1 MDLQQFLSWTLNEH
15 SAMLYID
22 QILMLSAHLYIVD
35 TTSFVLNISWIL
47 MHSRLSLSHIFH
59 FHVTLFILSLNMLIE
74 KICLCS
80 HKNNNIT
87 NQHFKSGCTLFLSFN
102 STDDNRPCYILKQP
116 SIISLCLSL
125 PILPLMFPDVLQCI
139 SLHYVTKIQLVSL
152 SYSWI

>member
-15 SAMLYID
+15 PAMLYID

-80 HKNNNIT
+80 HKKN
-87 NQHFKSGCTLFLSFN
+87 GCTLFLSFN
-102 STDDNRPCYILKQP
+102 STDDNRPCYSLKQP